1 MSTRVNKSTGQ
12 NSNRSPKR
20 TPRHFKR
27 PMHLRD
33 EGERALASRGIR
45 PWHVALSVVI
55 TASLVVA
62 GLHTDA
68 IADVLGLSATAE
80 PEQVT
85 ETTQPAAND
94 AATADATGAA
104 ASGASEELAS
114 AEREAEETGRAAA
127 EEAAREAD
135 EAAARAAEEEQASG
149 AENSSGGVPHR
160 TV

>member
-104 ASGASEELAS
+104 SPDELAS
-114 AEREAEETGRAAA
+114 AERETEETGRAAA

-149 AENSSGGVPHR
+149 AENGSGGVPRR
-160 TV
+160 TI